1 MTDISHISSKEFY
14 IENGLQQ
21 GTLNSPLRFS
31 IYNSDLLNLF
41 NLNTSTH
48 KRSIAF
54 AGDLIIY
61 MTDRKTKSI
70 RTELQESFNKISD
83 YYYIWKLKINGS
95 KCETILFRSKTSKIG
110 PIERERCKKFQLKEK
125 ANEGELIPH
134 KNCVKYLGVNID
146 DKLNYK
152 QHIEIQLSKV
162 SKAFWKTKKLFYS
175 MLRRVKRSARRTLMS
190 DRPDPNVIR
199 EPSIK
204 LRPTINRF
212 SLAYKNLE
220 SCKHFR
226 FIAKYINI

>member
-70 RTELQESFNKISD
+70 RTELQESFNKFSD

-152 QHIEIQLSKV
+152 
-162 SKAFWKTKKLFYS
+162 
-175 MLRRVKRSARRTLMS
+175 
-190 DRPDPNVIR
+190 
-199 EPSIK
+199 
-204 LRPTINRF
+204 
-212 SLAYKNLE
+212 
-220 SCKHFR
+220 
-226 FIAKYINI
+226 

>member
-1 MTDISHISSKEFY
+1 MH
-14 IENGLQQ
+14 GLQQ
-21 GTLNSPLRFS
+21 GTVNSPLLFS
-31 IYNSDLLNLF
+31 IYNNDLQNLF

-48 KRSIAF
+48 KHSIAF
-54 AGDLIIY
+54 ADDLIIY
-61 MTDRKTKSI
+61 VTGRKTEKI
-70 RTELQESFNKISD
+70 RTELQELFNKINE
-83 YYYIWKLKINGS
+83 YYHSWKLKVNGS

-110 PIERERCKKFQLKEK
+110 PIEREHCKKFHLKEK
-125 ANEGELIPH
+125 ANEGDLIPH

-146 DKLNYK
+146 EKLNYK

-212 SLAYKNLE
+212 SLACRNLE

-226 FIAKYINI
+226 FIAGT